1 MNGIA
6 VERPR
11 EEWEIREDARV
22 LARAEEIKADKD
34 RMRDAT
40 QMAQKMADEEIKRV
54 AGMMKVAGRKPPKSS
69 NTMTAG
75 TAPFDKRG
83 YKNPATIGRL

>member
-1 MNGIA
+1 MRNGVA

-34 RMRDAT
+34 RMRDAQ
-40 QMAQKMADEEIKRV
+40 QMARQLADEEIKRMS
-54 AGMMKVAGRKPPKSS
+54 GLMKVAGKKQPKQSTG
-69 NTMTAG
+69 NTAG
-75 TAPFDKRG
+75 NPFNKRD

>member
-1 MNGIA
+1 MRNGVA

-34 RMRDAT
+34 RMRDAQ
-40 QMAQKMADEEIKRV
+40 QMARQLADEEIKRMS
-54 AGMMKVAGRKPPKSS
+54 GLMKVAGKKQPKQSIG
-69 NTMTAG
+69 NTAG
-75 TAPFDKRG
+75 TFSKRD

>member
-1 MNGIA
+1 MRNGVA

-11 EEWEIREDARV
+11 EEWEVREDARV

-40 QMAQKMADEEIKRV
+40 QMAKQLADEEIKR
-54 AGMMKVAGRKPPKSS
+54 MSSLMKVAGRKQPKSS
-69 NTMTAG
+69 GTPTS